1 MTLACFQILGIFL
14 LLREQLNRSQR
25 GRESGS
31 ESSFRIRL
39 FIRSGPAALPRGSD
53 FKTCFTSPG
62 VTERESRLWSGI
74 VSVSG
79 RFAWLSSCRVFSIKN
94 NAKCLLCR
102 CRLNM
107 YVRPCA
113 EVVLYSSDQ
122 VL

>member
-1 MTLACFQILGIFL
+1 MTLACFQILGTFP

-39 FIRSGPAALPRGSD
+39 LIRSGPAALPRGSD
-53 FKTCFTSPG
+53 FKTCFTSSG

-79 RFAWLSSCRVFSIKN
+79 RFAWLSSSRVCSMKKLF
-94 NAKCLLCR
+94 
-102 CRLNM
+102 NM
-107 YVRPCA
+107 FA
-113 EVVLYSSDQ
+113 LSMSSE
-122 VL
+122 